1 MARLSGPL
9 LDRID
14 IHVDVPALTYEEIA
28 DRQPSGPT
36 SAAVREQVQAARDRQ
51 RARYNS
57 GAASNARVDSKTM
70 RSHCDLVPGAEKLLE
85 TALDQLGLS
94 ARAYDKVLR
103 VARTIADLDH
113 ADTISEAHVAE
124 AVQYRTLDRGLV

>member
-14 IHVDVPALTYEEIA
+14 IHIDVPPLSFEEISA
-28 DRQPSGPT
+28 NDPSGPA
-36 SAAVREQVQAARDRQ
+36 SSDVRGIVQETRDRQ
-51 RARYNS
+51 RARYKDTTTCNAHVES
-57 GAASNARVDSKTM
+57 KKLREVCRMNDGAS
-70 RSHCDLVPGAEKLLE
+70 KLLE
-85 TALDQLGLS
+85 IALEQLGLS

-113 ADTISEAHVAE
+113 AETITDAHVAE
-124 AVQYRTLDRGLV
+124 AVQYRSLDRAAN